1 MYAKKARTSK
11 LSPGDQGVKGSD
23 GGLLDTAIPKVVII
37 VLPANLLYIF
47 TGVRLAWSISLIV
60 IIAAEMIGA
69 TVGMGYMVLEAQQT
83 FRTERVF
90 AGIFVIGLSALQ
102 PISAFAACAVGSS
115 LGTER
120 LRAEQ
125 GALWF

>member
-69 TVGMGYMVLEAQQT
+69 TVGMGYMVLEA
-83 FRTERVF
+83 RF
-90 AGIFVIGLSALQ
+90 AQSA
-102 PISAFAACAVGSS
+102 SS
-115 LGTER
+115 PVSS
-120 LRAEQ
+120 
-125 GALWF
+125 